1 MAEST
6 YTVKGGVQAFGN
18 LNKIGVSN
26 NDPSI
31 NELYKEPLYFTPGV
45 IDWQEKQ
52 EKSDPVEKP
61 TDIDELL
68 KSDTVF
74 MTPSEYYANADVV
87 TAEQDALGFL
97 KNNAGISSM
106 ITSWFWCEDLHNWCA
121 FTCDCVSYSFI
132 NRFNLYVWN
141 GKDGWV
147 KLEWGQWDTTVDG
160 TLIHTSQV
168 VVNENE
174 DTTNIST
181 IQNEI
186 LRRVNLGYYEKNM
199 YRFAS
204 NLIVHDSGR
213 ISILGDSTEN
223 NKVTWINSDVPMT
236 YVLGLKL
243 RHNTKYSIND
253 TDSFQTVRWSG
264 NVDKIFGLNDG
275 GMSTGGVNGV
285 APYQY
290 LSTNSRKGI
299 TTGCPCIWRL
309 PDGSLFLAVTLQYN
323 GDNGYNYKYRK
334 KDNIVYKSQFGSE
347 KNATEIYIKDDNEKT
362 GTVEGLQGT
371 SVYKLLGEDMAMAS
385 KFINDVAART
395 FGKGND
401 KTIKQDWLRAYNIDT
416 TESTKNNSLYNN
428 LLDSNKTYEQRE
440 KSQINN
446 MKLSLKPNRP
456 IVTTVDGNDMDYVRK
471 W

>member
-6 YTVKGGVQAFGN
+6 YTVKGGVQSFSN
-18 LNKIGVSN
+18 LNKIAVTK
-26 NDPSI
+26 NDPSV
-31 NELYKEPLYFTPGV
+31 NELYKEPLYFAPGV
-45 IDWQEKQ
+45 IDWQERE

-74 MTPSEYYANADVV
+74 MTPSEYYASADVV

-121 FTCDCVSYSFI
+121 FTCDCVTLSFV

-147 KLEWGQWDTTVDG
+147 KLEWGTWHTIVDG
-160 TLIHTSQV
+160 TDISTSQV

-174 DTTNIST
+174 DTTNIAA

-186 LRRVNLGYYEKNM
+186 LRRVNLGYYEKNK
-199 YRFAS
+199 YRFAG

-213 ISILGDSTEN
+213 ISILGDSTDN
-223 NKVTWINSDVPMT
+223 TKVTWAVTDVPMT

-264 NVDKIFGLNDG
+264 NIDMLTGLNSG
-275 GMSTGGVNGV
+275 KMSTGGVNGQ

-334 KDNIVYKSQFGSE
+334 NGNTVYKSQFDSAQGARDVNIS
-347 KNATEIYIKDDNEKT
+347 N
-362 GTVEGLQGT
+362 GTFEGLQGT

-401 KTIKQDWLRAYNIDT
+401 KTIKQDWLRPYNIDT
-416 TESTKNNSLYNN
+416 TESTKNNSLYDN

>member
-6 YTVKGGVQAFGN
+6 YTVKGGVQSFGN
-18 LNKIGVSN
+18 LNKSILRN
-26 NDPSI
+26 NEPGI
-31 NELYKEPLYFTPGV
+31 NELYKEPLYFKPGV
-45 IDWQEKQ
+45 IDWQENE
-52 EKSDPVEKP
+52 EKSEPDEKP

-68 KSDTVF
+68 KSDIVF
-74 MTPSEYYANADVV
+74 MTPSEYYASVDVV
-87 TAEQDALGFL
+87 TTEKDALGFL
-97 KNNAGISSM
+97 KNNAGVSSM

-121 FTCDCVSYSFI
+121 FTCDCVTELFT

-147 KLEWGQWDTTVDG
+147 KLEWGVWHTRVDDTDISTA
-160 TLIHTSQV
+160 QV

-174 DTTNIST
+174 DTTNISA

-186 LRRVNLGYYEKNM
+186 LRRVNLGNYEKNK
-199 YRFAS
+199 YKFAG
-204 NLIVHDSGR
+204 NLIIHDSGR
-213 ISILGDSTEN
+213 ISILGDSIDN
-223 NKVTWINSDVPMT
+223 SKVAWWNTNEPMS

-243 RHNTKYSIND
+243 RHNSKYSIND

-264 NVDKIFGLNDG
+264 NIDVISGLNDG
-275 GMSTGGVNGV
+275 SMTIGGANGK

-290 LSTNSRKGI
+290 LSTNGRKGI

-309 PDGSLFLAVTLQYN
+309 PDGSLFLAVTLEYN
-323 GDNGYNYKYRK
+323 GDNGYNYKYHK
-334 KDNIVYKSQFGSE
+334 NGNIVYKSQFNSDLG
-347 KNATEIYIKDDNEKT
+347 ATEIDISN
-362 GTVEGLQGT
+362 GTVEGLQAT
-371 SVYKLLGEDMAMAS
+371 SVYKLLGEDMVMAS

-416 TESTKNNSLYNN
+416 TESMKNNSLYNN